1 MQAAETQE
9 KKFSMPTI
17 VTAALALIAMVF
29 AGIAYTGTVSGSGF
43 WSGLIIAN
51 FSRSIL
57 GVSQI
62 VGGSYG
68 LGIIIFTILIR
79 LLILPLMVFQT
90 NSMRKMQEIA
100 PELKKLQAK
109 YPSRDQA
116 SMMAMQDEQRAL
128 YKEAGVNP
136 FASFI
141 PLIVQM
147 PILIAL
153 YQSIQNTKQLQTG
166 TFFWVQLGQ
175 HDQYFILPILAA
187 LFTFVSSYLVMLGQP
202 EKNGMTSA
210 MTYLMPVMI
219 FVFAINVPSALSLY
233 WVVSNAF
240 QAGQTWTIQNPFK
253 IIREREAKREATRAR
268 ERAIRKA
275 TRNKKR

>member
-1 MQAAETQE
+1 MQAAETQD
-9 KKFSMPTI
+9 KKFSLPAMI
-17 VTAALALIAMVF
+17 TAAIALIIMIA
-29 AGIAYTGTVSGSGF
+29 AGVMYTGSVSGTGF
-43 WSGLIIAN
+43 WNGLIIAN
-51 FSRSIL
+51 FARSIL
-57 GVSQI
+57 GVSQFA
-62 VGGSYG
+62 GSYG
-68 LGIIIFTILIR
+68 LGIIIFTLLIR
-79 LLILPLMVFQT
+79 MLILPLMVFQT
-90 NSMRKMQEIA
+90 NSMRKMQEVA
-100 PELKKLQAK
+100 PALKKLQAK

-116 SMMAMQDEQRAL
+116 SMMAMQEEQRAL

-141 PLIVQM
+141 PLLVQM

-153 YQSIQNTKQLQTG
+153 YQSIQNTKQLQSG

-202 EKNGMTSA
+202 EKNGMTTA

-240 QAGQTWTIQNPFK
+240 QAGQTWFIQNPFK
-253 IIREREAKREATRAR
+253 IIKEREAKREAARAR

-275 TRNKKR
+275 TRSKKR